1 MVTINLKLIGDV
13 ILFIVAV
20 VAIVFIIQFFKK
32 AGKLVDSVNEIVD
45 KNTNHIDN
53 AIEKLPG
60 LVDEANKLV
69 DNVNDIVN
77 DPNLK
82 MAISKAND
90 TMTNVSMISEDVKD
104 TVNYFGET
112 AIDGADY
119 FGEGI
124 ASVTDY
130 ATMIRDV
137 VDIVR
142 DVIAGR

>member
-1 MVTINLKLIGDV
+1 MVTINLKLIADV

-20 VAIVFIIQFFKK
+20 IAIVFLIQVLVKVS
-32 AGKLVDSVNEIVD
+32 KLLDTVNGIVN
-45 KNTNHIDN
+45 KNSSHIDKT
-53 AIEKLPG
+53 IEKLPD
-60 LVDEANKLV
+60 LVDTANNLV
-69 DNVNDIVN
+69 VNVNDIVN

-90 TMTNVSMISEDVKD
+90 TITNVSMISEDVKD

-112 AIDGADY
+112 AIDGADS

-124 ASVTDY
+124 ASVSDY

>member
-1 MVTINLKLIGDV
+1 MVTINLELIGDV
-13 ILFIVAV
+13 ILFIVIII
-20 VAIVFIIQFFKK
+20 AIIALIGFLKK
-32 AGKLVDSVNEIVD
+32 ASKLVSSVNEIVD
-45 KNTNHIDN
+45 KNSIHIDN
-53 AIEKLPG
+53 TIEKLPG

-69 DNVNDIVN
+69 DSANDIAN

-90 TMTNVSMISEDVKD
+90 TMTNVSMISADVKD
-104 TVNYFGET
+104 TVNYFGES

-119 FGEGI
+119 FNEGF